1 GRALRQER
9 ALARCGLR
17 RGRLVAGVRARVL
30 SDREERAPAEQDRA
44 RHREEDPS
52 PAGEACSA
60 RGRRAG
66 SRHRCLPDGDHSPFP
81 SPEIEST
88 VPWNTTGAD
97 APRTRRGGHG
107 QSKDALDGRDG
118 GVGHGAHRGDVCE
131 RPGGSRE
138 RAAAGQEPPGERHG
152 SRAAWSVPQHRR
164 CRCCDAPRA
173 ERSPRHGRRRPG
185 ADGSRQRGG
194 LLRAGG
200 GRGAAVTFLG
210 ADTEQLRVH
219 GELVRIGAGR
229 VDELIRQVRGAAA
242 NTPWQGPDAESFR
255 RSVQAT
261 ADAAHGVVEQ
271 LSSRGDE
278 LARHADEQD
287 EASGLGDGIRGTA
300 EPGSGQKFEDGGDA
314 EGTEPLEEDIPLDG
328 EDTQIENTAQGG
340 IADCYLLS
348 SLGAIT
354 QLDPDFLDQHV
365 EEIDDGVY
373 RVTMYDENGD
383 EITYV
388 VESTPE
394 NGARFDTEEGGHSVF
409 SIYERAYQMHLE
421 QHTEGDTLDWGSPV
435 DAMQTMT
442 GQDASYYGGEDTPS
456 LEDME

>member
-1 GRALRQER
+1 M
-9 ALARCGLR
+9 
-17 RGRLVAGVRARVL
+17 
-30 SDREERAPAEQDRA
+30 
-44 RHREEDPS
+44 
-52 PAGEACSA
+52 
-60 RGRRAG
+60 
-66 SRHRCLPDGDHSPFP
+66 
-81 SPEIEST
+81 
-88 VPWNTTGAD
+88 
-97 APRTRRGGHG
+97 
-107 QSKDALDGRDG
+107 
-118 GVGHGAHRGDVCE
+118 
-131 RPGGSRE
+131 
-138 RAAAGQEPPGERHG
+138 
-152 SRAAWSVPQHRR
+152 
-164 CRCCDAPRA
+164 
-173 ERSPRHGRRRPG
+173 
-185 ADGSRQRGG
+185 
-194 LLRAGG
+194 
-200 GRGAAVTFLG
+200 TFLG

-219 GELVRIGAGR
+219 GELVRTGAGR

-456 LEDME
+456 LEDMEQLLENGRPMTADTGGITEPAHDEIAGEHAYKVSAVDVENGTVTVINPWGGEEPVTMDYDDYVDTFQGTAVGRTEAPSLGDRFGELFDGTSGY